1 MSLAVGTRLGPYEI
15 VSPLGAGGMGEVYK
29 ARDTRLDREVAVKV
43 IAAELSASSDQRQR
57 FEREARTISKL
68 SHPHI
73 CALFD
78 VGEQDGRA
86 FLVMELLEG
95 DTLADRLATGP
106 LPLEQ
111 TLRCGAEIADALD
124 KAHRHGIVHRDLK
137 PGNIMLTKSGV
148 KLLDFGLAK
157 AFQPLETS
165 SRSAVMTTPPS
176 PNLTEAGMFVGTL
189 QYMAPEQL
197 TGVADARSD
206 IFALGT
212 VLFEMTTGTKAFSG
226 SSRVALASAIL
237 NAQPAP
243 MSSLRP
249 TVSPVFDRLVTV
261 CLAKD
266 PDDRWQH
273 ARDLAIQLTSLQTLT
288 SGSGVAAA
296 LSPERTRGRRRA
308 ALVPW
313 LIAAAATAIALM
325 LALRSAPPSA
335 APAPISFA
343 LSPPAGTRF
352 AETVET
358 VPFALSPDGT
368 QIAMATFERDGGSRL
383 WIRAMSSAEPRPLAG
398 TEGAES
404 AFWSPDGGALGFFAG
419 NKLKR
424 IDIHGG
430 AIVPLCDV
438 RPGIGKAGTWGR
450 DGQILFAPIEG
461 DAIYR
466 TSTAGEPAV
475 PIVKADRAAGGMR
488 VLWPSFLPDGRR
500 YLYLQKS
507 SSSAG
512 RLMLG
517 EFGKP
522 PSDVMTVDSN
532 AYYVAPDQLMFARES
547 SLLGQR
553 VNRSTFRVEGEPFPV
568 ASPVRYFFATG
579 AAQFSVSS
587 GRALAYQSR
596 GNVARIAR
604 IDRSGKEG
612 ASLGTPGENA
622 RLFVSRDGR
631 TAVFDRHPLQGSMD
645 IWSID
650 LARGI
655 ETRLTSDPAIEAGPV
670 VVPGGRVVFFGS
682 TKRGGPPNLVR
693 KDLDAGTEEVLL
705 PFSPALQQAEDLSS
719 DGRTL
724 LFSQRAEGGQFD
736 LWTLSLAGGD
746 TKAVPYITSPADETS
761 ARFSPDGRLVAY
773 VSNDAGR
780 REVHLASFPA
790 GGAATRVSSGGGR
803 FPRWSADGRQLF
815 YLSGQ
820 GELLAVPIQR
830 TPTLEVGRPI
840 ALFTVGAPQ
849 RWGGFE
855 LTADGGFVAIV
866 TDTAAGEQPLT
877 VVLNWP
883 GGLRQ

>member
-1 MSLAVGTRLGPYEI
+1 
-15 VSPLGAGGMGEVYK
+15 MGEVYK

-95 DTLADRLATGP
+95 NTLADRLATGP

-111 TLRCGAEIADALD
+111 TLRYGAEIADALD
-124 KAHRHGIVHRDLK
+124 KAHRHEIVHRDLK
-137 PGNIMLTKSGV
+137 PGNIMLTKTGV

-226 SSRVALASAIL
+226 SSRVGLASAIL

-249 TVSPVFDRLVTV
+249 AVSPVFDRLVHV

-273 ARDLAIQLTSLQTLT
+273 ARDVALQLGSMQTLT
-288 SGSGVAAA
+288 IGSGVAAA
-296 LSPERTRGRRRA
+296 VSPERTRGRRSA

-313 LIAAAATAIALM
+313 LIAAAAVAIALM
-325 LALRSAPPSA
+325 LALRSTTPSA
-335 APAPISFA
+335 VAPQISFDLA
-343 LSPPAGTRF
+343 PPAGTRF
-352 AETVET
+352 ADTVEM
-358 VPFALSPDGT
+358 VPFAMSPDGT
-368 QIAMATFERDGGSRL
+368 QIAMATFEPNGRSRV
-383 WIRAMSSAEPRPLAG
+383 WIRAMSSSEPRALPG
-398 TEGAES
+398 TEGADS
-404 AFWSPDGGALGFFAG
+404 IFWSPDGRSLGFFAG

-424 IDIHGG
+424 IDIRGG
-430 AIVPLCDV
+430 AVVPLCDV
-438 RPGIGKAGTWGR
+438 REGIGKTGTWGH

-466 TSTAGEPAV
+466 TSTAGEAAV
-475 PIVKADRAAGGMR
+475 PVVKIDRAAGATR
-488 VLWPSFLPDGRR
+488 LLWPSYLPDGQRF
-500 YLYLQKS
+500 LYLEKT
-507 SSSAG
+507 SANG

-517 EFGKP
+517 ELGKAP
-522 PSDVMTVDSN
+522 REVMALDSN
-532 AYYVAPDQLMFARES
+532 AYYVAPNQLLFVRES

-553 VNRSTFRVEGEPFPV
+553 LNPASFRPEGEPFPV
-568 ASPVRYFFATG
+568 ASPISYFFATG
-579 AAQFSVSS
+579 AAQFTVSS
-587 GRALAYQSR
+587 GGALAYQSH
-596 GNVARIAR
+596 GNVTRIVR
-604 IDRSGKEG
+604 IDRSGKES
-612 ASLGTPGENA
+612 ANYGTPGENA

-631 TAVFDRHPLQGSMD
+631 TAVFDRHPLLGSMD

-655 ETRLTSDPAIEAGPV
+655 ETRITSAPSIEAGPV
-670 VVPGGRVVFFGS
+670 VVPGGRTVIFGT
-682 TKRGGPPNLVR
+682 TKRGGPPNLVK
-693 KDLDAGTEEVLL
+693 KDLDSGTEEFLM
-705 PFSPALQQAEDLSS
+705 PFSLALQEANDVSS

-724 LFSQRAEGGQFD
+724 LFEQRAEGGQYD
-736 LWTLSLAGGD
+736 LWTLSLTGGGA
-746 TKAVPYITSPADETS
+746 KAEPYLTSPADETS

-773 VSNDAGR
+773 VSNNSGR
-780 REVHLASFPA
+780 REVHLASFPI
-790 GGAATRVSSGGGR
+790 GGSSTRVSDGGGR
-803 FPRWSADGRQLF
+803 LPRWSADGRELF
-815 YLSGQ
+815 YLSGEGQ
-820 GELLAVPIQR
+820 LMAVPIRR
-830 TPTLEVGRPI
+830 TPSLELGRPV
-840 ALFTVGAPQ
+840 ALFAIGVPQ
-849 RWGGFE
+849 RWGGLE
-855 LTADGGFVAIV
+855 AIPDGSFIAMI
-866 TDTAAGEQPLT
+866 TDIRAGEQPLN
-877 VVLNWP
+877 VVLNRP
-883 GGLRQ
+883 AGLRQ